1 MLSHLH
7 TAAGDLMDSDA
18 ISAEAREILQ
28 VLPTGTFTHGI
39 ALNAFVQAVQSKDI
53 FTSTTALLKQGIP
66 QQEETNMAQLAEEF
80 ADILVN
86 SQPSS
91 PVGRAPVALSPT
103 MDLSAFFSPPGD
115 DSSSDDEE

>member
-1 MLSHLH
+1 MKLVLL
-7 TAAGDLMDSDA
+7 ALMA
-18 ISAEAREILQ
+18 YCSA
-28 VLPTGTFTHGI
+28 
-39 ALNAFVQAVQSKDI
+39 
-53 FTSTTALLKQGIP
+53 
-66 QQEETNMAQLAEEF
+66 EETNMAQLAEEF

-91 PVGRAPVALSPT
+91 PVGRAPIARDFTEFADVLVSSQPSSPAGRAPVALSPT